1 MSLRDIM
8 SHADLSVYPEAS
20 LILFLAVFLA
30 VAWRVSR
37 RDKSEDAYD
46 ASLPL
51 GDASLPL
58 GGEGLERDA

>member
-20 LILFLAVFLA
+20 LVLFLAVFLA

-37 RDKSEDAYD
+37 RAASQDAHD
-46 ASLPL
+46 A
-51 GDASLPL
+51 ALPL
-58 GGEGLERDA
+58 GGEDSERDA